1 MSFNLDSLIETFRA
15 VVKALTFRRDT
26 SPLASS
32 ADIERFVATRA
43 AFIAQ
48 KSLYGYLKTRIGTRY
63 PRVFD
68 DPVYVRSMNIAKFH
82 VFDACLSDL
91 AVYAAAAALED
102 PSIPDEDRRALALRC
117 YHRGIADNLAEAPPE
132 FSAEV
137 SRQNFTARVNR
148 TDWTGRALHRDNF
161 SESPTALIRWAPIA
175 DRLKREDAEI
185 VRNSIKFAWRDV
197 REQFRKRLAPE
208 SVLDDCAGRT
218 STAPAVVGRP
228 G

>member
-1 MSFNLDSLIETFRA
+1 MSFNLDSLIQTFRA
-15 VVKALTFRRDT
+15 VVSALTFRRDV
-26 SPLASS
+26 SPIACS
-32 ADIERFVATRA
+32 ADVERFVATRA

-48 KSLYGYLKTRIGTRY
+48 RSLFGYLKTRIGTRY

-68 DPVYVRSMNIAKFH
+68 DPIYVRSMNIAKFH

-91 AVYAAAAALED
+91 AIYAAATALEE
-102 PSIPDEDRRALALRC
+102 PSIPDEDRHALALRC
-117 YHRGIADNLAEAPPE
+117 YHRGIEDNLGEAPPE
-132 FSAEV
+132 YSAEV
-137 SRQNFTARVNR
+137 SRQDFVARLNR
-148 TDWTGRALHRDNF
+148 TDWAGRALHRDNF

-175 DRLKREDAEI
+175 DRLKREDSEI

-197 REQFRKRLAPE
+197 REQFRKRLVPE

-218 STAPAVVGRP
+218 STAPAIVGRP